1 IGVELLKSHF
11 PGITHLRDV
20 SPSALGLTMDE
31 LEAILEEVL
40 PERASEEELA
50 ALGLE
55 RGWLEKLRRDHRL
68 PRGIEYRVR
77 RRCRHVITENERVLA
92 SLRALREGDAAVF
105 GRLMNEAHASLRDD
119 YQASCPEVEDLVRI
133 ALETPGTLGARL
145 TGAGWGGCIVA
156 LVEEGRVE
164 GFRRRVVAGY
174 RAQTGLE
181 AKVFVC
187 HSAAGA
193 GQVLSLE

>member
-1 IGVELLKSHF
+1 MRSRF

-20 SPSALGLTMDE
+20 SPSALGLTMEE
-31 LEAILEEVL
+31 LEAILEEAL
-40 PERASEEELA
+40 PERATEEELV
-50 ALGLE
+50 ALGVE
-55 RGWLEKLRRDHRL
+55 RGWLEELRHDHRL
-68 PRGIEYRVR
+68 PQGIEYRVR

-92 SLRALREGDAAVF
+92 SLRALRRGDAAAF

-119 YQASCPEVEDLVRI
+119 YEASCPEVDCLARI
-133 ALETPGTLGARL
+133 ALEAPGTLGARL

-156 LVEEGRVE
+156 LVEEGQVE
-164 GFRRRVVAGY
+164 GFRRQVVGGY

-181 AKVFVC
+181 AEVFIC

-193 GQVLSLE
+193 G